1 MWFFGATLWWFWRV
15 SGFSGFF
22 GGVLYWGFC
31 FVFAFSFEWVVT
43 TSYWESILKGAKNTK
58 LFLNIWGFVIASK
71 PCLILFYL
79 MFHVN
84 TISLHYNIPDF
95 LCLLIHKVTGA
106 ISAGGWHPVARERAN
121 FSFKILRDDWLH
133 FVLKINNL
141 SDVSTLR
148 NPCES
153 LT

>member
-1 MWFFGATLWWFWRV
+1 MSSYNILLGINFERSKEYQTFLEHLRFRD
-15 SGFSGFF
+15 
-22 GGVLYWGFC
+22 
-31 FVFAFSFEWVVT
+31 SF
-43 TSYWESILKGAKNTK
+43 KA
-58 LFLNIWGFVIASK
+58 LFN
-71 PCLILFYL
+71 PILFDVSCKYNK
-79 MFHVN
+79 F
-84 TISLHYNIPDF
+84 THYNIPGF

-141 SDVSTLR
+141 SDVFTLR